1 MELRENSIISRE
13 LGGMIAHC
21 GQHLISTIA
30 LFINS
35 SMAGYYGA
43 FQAVYTSVCHLAY
56 FKFAVF
62 LK

>member
-56 FKFAVF
+56 F
-62 LK
+62 